1 MSLVDVYDALK
12 EAKVSDQK
20 AAAAVKAIEAV
31 REEARLRRIEER
43 IGEVRV
49 DMEKGFGEV
58 RAEIGELRADME
70 KGFGELRA
78 EIGGLRADTEKGF
91 GEVRAEIGEL
101 RANTEKGFGE
111 LRAEMRSEILLL
123 KWMCGGILGLMAMAF
138 IRIMFG

>member
-58 RAEIGELRADME
+58 RAEIGELRAN
-70 KGFGELRA
+70 
-78 EIGGLRADTEKGF
+78 TEKGF

-101 RANTEKGFGE
+101 RA
-111 LRAEMRSEILLL
+111 EMRSETRLL

>member
-20 AAAAVKAIEAV
+20 AAAAVKAIETV
-31 REEARLRRIEER
+31 REEARLRRIEES
-43 IGEVRV
+43 IV
-49 DMEKGFGEV
+49 
-58 RAEIGELRADME
+58 ELRADMNAQIT
-70 KGFGELRA
+70 ELRA
-78 EIGGLRADTEKGF
+78 DMSAQNAKL
-91 GEVRAEIGEL
+91 RAEIGEL

>member
-43 IGEVRV
+43 IAEMNTQIV
-49 DMEKGFGEV
+49 EL
-58 RAEIGELRADME
+58 RAEMNGQNAKLRADME
-70 KGFGELRA
+70 KGFGELR
-78 EIGGLRADTEKGF
+78 TEMG
-91 GEVRAEIGEL
+91 
-101 RANTEKGFGE
+101 
-111 LRAEMRSEILLL
+111 EMRSEIHLL

>member
-78 EIGGLRADTEKGF
+78 E
-91 GEVRAEIGEL
+91 
-101 RANTEKGFGE
+101 
-111 LRAEMRSEILLL
+111 MRSEILLL

>member
-58 RAEIGELRADME
+58 RAEIGELRAD
-70 KGFGELRA
+70 
-78 EIGGLRADTEKGF
+78 TEKGF
-91 GEVRAEIGEL
+91 GEL

-111 LRAEMRSEILLL
+111 LRAEMGEMRSEIHLL